1 MTMITVLSGKGGVG
15 KTTLTA
21 SLATLFH
28 EESNN
33 IVSIDSDVDAPNL
46 LLIMKGKQISSKDAF
61 ASEKAFFDESK
72 CMHCRTCYNSCK
84 YDAID
89 WDEEGKIP
97 IFDSILCEGCGIC
110 ELLCP
115 EKAITLKPIK
125 SGEIKY
131 IITDNDLPVISGELV
146 IGEGSSGKIV
156 NEAKQFG
163 VEIAEKNNKNILLV
177 DGPPGIG
184 CPVISAAS
192 GSTYIILITEPTP
205 AAIHDVK
212 RALEIARFFCQSIGL
227 VINKADINEKF
238 TNELKEFAKEEGLD
252 LLGTI
257 PVDDK
262 IPKSIVNG
270 KPIVEY
276 AKDSVASQAIEKIYN
291 NLKAIVKS

>member
-21 SLATLFH
+21 SLGTLFH
-28 EESNN
+28 EDMNN
-33 IVSIDSDVDAPNL
+33 NVSIDSDVDAPNL
-46 LLIMKGKQISSKDAF
+46 LLIMQGKEIESRDAF
-61 ASEKAFFDESK
+61 ASEKAFYDESK
-72 CMHCRTCYNSCK
+72 CMHCRTCYQNCK
-84 YDAID
+84 YDAIN
-89 WDEEGKIP
+89 WNIEKKIP

-110 ELLCP
+110 ELMCP

-125 SGEIKY
+125 SGEIKH
-131 IITDNDLPVISGELV
+131 IITKKDLNVISGELV

-163 VEIAEKNNKNILLV
+163 VEIAEKNKKYILLV

-205 AAIHDVK
+205 AAIHDVR
-212 RALEIARFFCQSIGL
+212 RALEIARFFCKSIGL
-227 VINKADINEKF
+227 VINKADINEKYS
-238 TNELKEFAKEEGLD
+238 NELKKFSEIEGLD
-252 LLGTI
+252 FLGTI
-257 PVDDK
+257 PVDNN

-270 KPIVEY
+270 KPIIEY
-276 AKDSVASQAIEKIYN
+276 TRNCSASKSIEKIYKK
-291 NLKAIVKS
+291 LKTIIKS